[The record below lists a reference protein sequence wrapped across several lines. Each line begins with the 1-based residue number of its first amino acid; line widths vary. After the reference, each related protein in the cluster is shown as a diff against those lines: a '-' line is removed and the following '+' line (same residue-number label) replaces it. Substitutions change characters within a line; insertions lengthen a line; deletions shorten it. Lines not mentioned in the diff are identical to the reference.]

1 MLCAENLEHLV
12 VETFD
17 VLKRCGDAIVYSSD
31 VDPETMENA
40 GRELSEFLAES
51 CARRREDP
59 HDDLM
64 SVLLSSTPDDDA
76 LAEDEV
82 VALCFLLT
90 LAGTETTTSGMG
102 NALMTLDEFAAER
115 IRIVAD
121 RSLLATAIDEM
132 MRWDSPVQGLSRV
145 TTEPIA
151 LHGTVIPDGARVHML
166 FASANRDE
174 RNWNEPDR
182 YDIYRREGFSN

>member
-1 MLCAENLEHLV
+1 GRDP
-12 VETFD
+12 ETFD
-17 VLKRCGDAIVYSSD
+17 VLVRCGDAIVCASD
-31 VDPETMENA
+31 VAPETMENA

-59 HDDLM
+59 HVDLM

-102 NALMTLDEFAAER
+102 NALMTLDESVAGRTA
-115 IRIVAD
+115 IGAD
-121 RSLLATAIDEM
+121 R
-132 MRWDSPVQGLSRV
+132 R
-145 TTEPIA
+145 
-151 LHGTVIPDGARVHML
+151 
-166 FASANRDE
+166 
-174 RNWNEPDR
+174 
-182 YDIYRREGFSN
+182 